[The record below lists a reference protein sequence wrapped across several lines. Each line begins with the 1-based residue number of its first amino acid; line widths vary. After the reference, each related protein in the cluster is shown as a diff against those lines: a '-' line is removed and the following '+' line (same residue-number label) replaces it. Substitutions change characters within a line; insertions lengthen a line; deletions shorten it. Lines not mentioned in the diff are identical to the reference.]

1 MSLGIYERYLLLQ
14 EDDNHQVGEEPDPQD
29 EGEGETESE
38 DDPELEKS
46 LSKQR
51 RKAIQA
57 AHRGKKNFASRN
69 TYKDKGGKS
78 SQSSKVHKQLSGW

>member
-1 MSLGIYERYLLLQ
+1 MQ
-14 EDDNHQVGEEPDPQD
+14 EDNNHLVGDEHDDNHQVGDEHDPED
-29 EGEGETESE
+29 DGEAESE
-38 DDPELEKS
+38 DDAELVKS

-57 AHRGKKNFASRN
+57 AHRGKRNFASRN

-78 SQSSKVHKQLSGW
+78 SQSSKVHKHLGGW